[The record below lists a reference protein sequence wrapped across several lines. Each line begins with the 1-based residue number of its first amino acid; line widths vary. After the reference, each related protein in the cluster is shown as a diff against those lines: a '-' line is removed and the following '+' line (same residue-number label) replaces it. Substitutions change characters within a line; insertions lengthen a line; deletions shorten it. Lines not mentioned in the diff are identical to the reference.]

1 MKIQKVCI
9 VIVLF
14 ITIYSP
20 THSIASEESHR
31 AAIEKMLRLSK
42 VDKMIEPMFEQIE
55 GMLKKQFTQMGVS
68 EDQLPIFEK
77 YNNKLFSLMKE
88 EMAWSKMRDDFI
100 NIYVKVYTEEEILEI
115 NKFYSSAVGKKMV
128 DKMPLLMQE
137 SMAITQK
144 RMQTLLPKIQ
154 QISKEMAQ
162 DVKNSK

>member
-1 MKIQKVCI
+1 VKIQKVCI